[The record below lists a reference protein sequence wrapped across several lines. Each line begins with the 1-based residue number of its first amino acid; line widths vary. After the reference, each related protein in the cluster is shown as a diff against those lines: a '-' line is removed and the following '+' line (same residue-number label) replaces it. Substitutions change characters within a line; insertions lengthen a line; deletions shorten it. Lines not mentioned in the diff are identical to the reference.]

1 MKKVLIISGMALV
14 LSMAFASPSL
24 YAGSAKKSKDAISKV
39 VAAFSLEFPNAR
51 EVKWDMSQGF
61 CNVNFTLENER
72 IRMQYNRMG
81 HLMFT
86 YLYRHDTSL
95 PLGISMKLSKEYSS
109 FAIKNVVEY
118 SSGKT
123 HLYFV
128 MIKDKKQWIR
138 LEFKSDSGK
147 PIVYEKFTEPS

>member
-1 MKKVLIISGMALV
+1 MALI

-24 YAGSAKKSKDAISKV
+24 YAGSAKKSKDATSKV
-39 VAAFSLEFPNAR
+39 VAAFNLEFPNAR
-51 EVKWDMSQGF
+51 EVKWDMSEGV
-61 CNVNFTLENER
+61 CNVYFMLEKDR

-95 PLGISMKLSKEYSS
+95 PLGISKKVGKEYSS

-118 SSGKT
+118 TMRKT

-128 MIKDKKQWIR
+128 LLKGKGQWIR
-138 LEFKSDSGK
+138 LEFKGDSGE
-147 PIVYEKFTEPS
+147 PVVYEKFNEPA